1 MPVLRDGETEAQSPG
16 AGSKVTQRA
25 RHSAGPGSRALPR
38 PSPTPSP
45 ARSCPVVSPP
55 APRGRAAARRRPR
68 PGTRAGSGRKRTGLG
83 SRCCKRGPRVGA
95 GARSAGRR
103 GGRADG
109 GRSAA
114 PASWVRVRAG
124 EPRASRDSRSEGHG
138 RPKGGVSRSG
148 VQPPLLAQPASW
160 PRLHPAPSGLTAGG
174 PCWPQRTAQPG
185 RWGGVA

>member
-1 MPVLRDGETEAQSPG
+1 MPLLRDGETEAQSPG

-95 GARSAGRR
+95 GAQSAGQR

-109 GRSAA
+109 GRSVA

-124 EPRASRDSRSEGHG
+124 EPLASRDSRSEGHG
-138 RPKGGVSRSG
+138 RPMGGVSLCG

-160 PRLHPAPSGLTAGG
+160 PRLHPAPSGLTAGS
-174 PCWPQRTAQPG
+174 PCWPQRAAQPG
-185 RWGGVA
+185 RWGGGA